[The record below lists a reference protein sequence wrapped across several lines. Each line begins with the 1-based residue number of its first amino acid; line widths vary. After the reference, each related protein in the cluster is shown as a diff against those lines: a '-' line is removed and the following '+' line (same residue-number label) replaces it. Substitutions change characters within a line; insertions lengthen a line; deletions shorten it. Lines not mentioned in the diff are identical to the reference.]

1 MDQSI
6 SITEIES
13 IAPWF
18 FPASVFIFGAIVGSF
33 LNVVIYRIP
42 AGKSIVYPGSQCAC
56 GTAIKWHHNIPILS
70 WILLRGKASCC
81 GQPYSIRYPLVETL
95 TAVLFLLSWI
105 TLDPAVALAAMLLI
119 SLLISASF
127 IDLDHMIIP
136 DSISIW
142 GTVLVVLL
150 SFCIPAIQGYGG
162 EGPFLLASIKSGIT
176 SVIGVFTGS
185 GLILWIA
192 LVAEAILRKE
202 AMGFGD
208 VKLMGL
214 IGAFLG
220 WQGALFTMF
229 GGAIVGTVWFT
240 IALLFRL
247 IFKNETS
254 KVLPA
259 ETPDG
264 EPTSASFGAHVP
276 FGPMLAI
283 ASIIYLLWAK
293 PYFEAYLHTIASLW

>member
-6 SITEIES
+6 SIAEIES

-18 FPASVFIFGAIVGSF
+18 FPISAFVFGAIVGSF

-42 AGKSIVYPGSQCAC
+42 AGKSIVSPGSQCAC

-95 TAVLFLLSWI
+95 TAILFMLTWMK
-105 TLDPAVALAAMLLI
+105 LDPVLALAAMLLV

-142 GTVLVVLL
+142 GTVVVVLL
-150 SFCIPAIQGYGG
+150 SFCIPAIHGYDGN
-162 EGPFLLASIKSGIT
+162 GPYILASIKSGIS

-192 LVAEAILRKE
+192 LVAEAVLKKE

-220 WQGALFTMF
+220 WQGALFTVF
-229 GGAIVGTVWFT
+229 GGAIVGTVWFVV
-240 IALLFRL
+240 AVCFRL
-247 IFKNETS
+247 IIKNETS

-259 ETPDG
+259 ETPEG
-264 EPTSASFGAHVP
+264 EATSAGFGAHVP

-283 ASIIYLLWAK
+283 AAVIYLLLVK
-293 PYFEAYLHTIASLW
+293 PYFEAYLHTVASLW